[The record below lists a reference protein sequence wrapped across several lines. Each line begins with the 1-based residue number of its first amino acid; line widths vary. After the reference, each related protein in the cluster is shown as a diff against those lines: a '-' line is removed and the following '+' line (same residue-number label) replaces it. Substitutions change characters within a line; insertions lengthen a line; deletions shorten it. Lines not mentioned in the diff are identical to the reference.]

1 MRLKLK
7 PETQLPVA
15 NKNWRERLRA
25 AHFHDYT
32 AASFRMW
39 LAITLAGGLAL
50 AGSLYALAASTPAHL
65 LQTVVGV
72 LFVAVAAWFPVEIP
86 RSKGSISAADAFVF
100 TVLAVLG
107 TPAAVLAAG
116 ADGLIGALR
125 STRRLTSRV
134 STPAAAMASMAVC
147 GLLFEALAP
156 LFTAWGLSPA
166 TAKLAALLLVSLVPF
181 VLTTLPLMA
190 MVTLK
195 RGEWPRLKD
204 WFSGFSWV
212 AAMYVVAALVAGIV
226 QLSALPQGP
235 VTLAIIA
242 VAALVVVML
251 LRASIAK
258 NESEHQAQEAR
269 ISEAQLE
276 AERNQQR
283 FVAAFTEAAIGMA
296 IVEPGGAILRANKAL
311 CTLLQRSE
319 AQLAGQP
326 FLAVLHPSDVELFER
341 QAREVASRED
351 SAAYSIEL
359 RCLAGAGGELWVA
372 LHCGRFSDPGSD
384 VDGLIYQL
392 HDITSR
398 QVAESRLQHIAF
410 HDSLTDLA
418 NRAYFHEKLSV
429 AVEASRLD
437 PKVHFAV
444 MFLDLD
450 RFKVINDSLG
460 HFAGNE
466 LLREVGRRL
475 LQCLRPSDLV
485 ARLGG
490 DEFAV
495 LLRDP
500 CSSDD
505 GLQLAERMLAALALP
520 VLIFGNEIVPSASVG
535 ITFSDMSYRTVDE
548 LLRDADLAMYEAKA
562 AGRGRVAIFNRT
574 MHDRIADK
582 LSLEADLRHA
592 IGEGELSLS
601 FQPLFNLEPYRLVGF
616 EALARWVHP
625 TRGPIGPTVFI
636 AVAEEAGQI
645 EALTGW
651 VLNKAV
657 EQLAAW
663 HRAAPHMA
671 HTGMSVNISGRD
683 LAQPGF
689 LPRVLAVLQRHGVA
703 PNLLTLEI
711 TESVLMSHL
720 TSARDTLTRLR
731 SLGVQVAIDD
741 FGTGYSSLAYL
752 STLPIDCLKI
762 DRSFVTSLAHGAENV
777 EIVRAVLTLGRAL
790 AKRVVAEG
798 IETPEQLDT
807 LRRLGLHVGQGFL
820 LAHPMRADQVSAF
833 LYTPA
838 TLPA

>member
-1 MRLKLK
+1 
-7 PETQLPVA
+7 
-15 NKNWRERLRA
+15 
-25 AHFHDYT
+25 
-32 AASFRMW
+32 MW
-39 LAITLAGGLAL
+39 GAISLAGAAAL
-50 AGSLYALAASTPAHL
+50 GWALYALSGAAAEDL
-65 LQTVVGV
+65 GRTVLGV
-72 LFVAVAAWFPVEIP
+72 LLVSVAAWFPVEIP
-86 RSKGSISAADAFVF
+86 RSKLSFSAADAFIF

-107 TPAAVLAAG
+107 TPAAILAAG

-125 STRRLTSRV
+125 STPRLTSRV
-134 STPAAAMASMAVC
+134 STPAAAMAAWSVC
-147 GLLFEALAP
+147 GALFEALSPRLA
-156 LFTAWGLSPA
+156 AWGLSVP
-166 TAKLAALLLVSLVPF
+166 TAGLAALLLVSLVPF
-181 VLTTLPLMA
+181 VLTTLPLLA
-190 MVTLK
+190 TVTLK
-195 RGEWPRLKD
+195 RGQWPGLNEW
-204 WFSGFSWV
+204 FHGYSWM
-212 AAMYVVAALVAGIV
+212 AAMYLVSALLAGVV
-226 QLSALPQGP
+226 QLSTIAQGAAALG
-235 VTLAIIA
+235 IIA
-242 VAALVVVML
+242 AAALVVVVL
-251 LRASIAK
+251 LRTSFAR
-258 NESEHQAQEAR
+258 SEAEHLAQEAR
-269 ISEAQLE
+269 ISEAELE

-296 IVEPGGAILRANKAL
+296 IVAPGGSILRANKAL
-311 CTLLQRSE
+311 CGLLQRTE
-319 AQLAGQP
+319 AQLMGQP
-326 FLAVLHPSDVELFER
+326 FLAMLHPSDVELFER
-341 QAREVASRED
+341 QAREVGAHAD
-351 SAAYSIEL
+351 STAYSIEL
-359 RCLAGAGGELWVA
+359 RCLAGSGGELWVA

-418 NRAYFHEKLSV
+418 NRAYFHEKLAV
-429 AVEASRLD
+429 AVEASRLN

-450 RFKVINDSLG
+450 RFKVVNDSLG

-475 LQCLRPSDLV
+475 LKCLRPNDLV

-505 GLQLAERMLAALALP
+505 GLLLAERMLRALAVPLS
-520 VLIFGNEIVPSASVG
+520 IYGNEIVPSASVG

-548 LLRDADLAMYEAKA
+548 LLRDADLAMYEAKS

-582 LSLEADLRHA
+582 LSLEADLRRA
-592 IGEGELSLS
+592 IGDGELSLS
-601 FQPLFNLEPYRLVGF
+601 FQPLFELDPYRLIGF

-625 TRGPIGPTVFI
+625 ARGPIGPTVFV

-645 EALTGW
+645 EALTAW

-663 HRAAPHMA
+663 HRAAPHLA

-683 LAQPGF
+683 LAEPEF
-689 LPRVLAVLQRHGVA
+689 LDRVMAVLHRHGVA
-703 PNLLTLEI
+703 PHLLTLEI

-720 TSARDTLTRLR
+720 SIARDTLARLR
-731 SLGVQVAIDD
+731 ALGVQLAIDD
-741 FGTGYSSLAYL
+741 FGTGYSSLSYL
-752 STLPIDCLKI
+752 STLPIDSLKI
-762 DRSFVTSLAHGAENV
+762 DRSFVTAIANGAEDV

-798 IETPEQLDT
+798 IETPEQLGV

-820 LAHPMRADQVSAF
+820 LAHPMRADQVTAM
-833 LYTPA
+833 LYKPA
-838 TLPA
+838 TLPV